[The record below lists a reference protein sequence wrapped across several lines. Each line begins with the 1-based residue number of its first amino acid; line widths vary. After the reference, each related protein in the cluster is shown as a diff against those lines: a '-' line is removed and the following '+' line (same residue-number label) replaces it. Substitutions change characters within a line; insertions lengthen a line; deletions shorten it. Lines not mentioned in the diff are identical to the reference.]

1 MKSLFYKPIRWE
13 AKNDQILFWGCLH
26 WHHNPSWDIP
36 IWKRRGFNSVQ
47 EHDEAIVK
55 NWNSKATDKTTGFL
69 LGDTMFGMGG
79 SKEFMSL
86 MRQLKFQRLF
96 VMSGNHHAGFKQAFD
111 EINDNTLYVD
121 GNYSKE
127 VIFVP
132 NYLEA
137 FINGQPIVM
146 CHYPVLSWNG
156 AGKGSWMLFSHVHG
170 SLGNS
175 ELGRMYLN
183 SGGYNLEVSVEATK
197 FPLTYGEISTIMRN
211 KSKFKTDHH
220 DENASTPFSV

>member
-1 MKSLFYKPIRWE
+1 MRDLFYKNIRQE

-36 IWKRRGFNSVQ
+36 IWKRRGFESVQ

-55 NWNSKATDKTTGFL
+55 NWNSKATDKTIGFL
-69 LGDTMFGMGG
+69 LGDIMFGMGG

-86 MRQLKFQRLF
+86 MRQLKFHRLF
-96 VMSGNHHAGFKQAFD
+96 VMSGNHHAGFKQVFD
-111 EINDNTLYVD
+111 EIDSNTLYVD

-137 FINGQPIVM
+137 YINGQPIVM

-183 SGGYNLEVSVEATK
+183 NGGYNLEVSVEATK
-197 FPLTYGEISTIMRN
+197 FPLTYGEIGAIMKT

-220 DENASTPFSV
+220 DETASTPFS

>member
-1 MKSLFYKPIRWE
+1 MKGLFYKPVKVE
-13 AKNDQILFWGCLH
+13 GKNHQILFWGCLH
-26 WHHNPSWDIP
+26 YGHDPKWEIP
-36 IWKRRGFNSVQ
+36 IWKRRGFSSSQ
-47 EHDEAIVK
+47 EHDEAIIN

-69 LGDTMFGMGG
+69 LGDIIFGFGG
-79 SKEFMSL
+79 EEKFKKLMSRL
-86 MRQLKFQRLF
+86 NFQRVF
-96 VMSGNHHAGFKQAFD
+96 VMSGNHYSGWHQAF
-111 EINDNTLYVD
+111 ESVNDNTLYVD

-137 FINGQPIVM
+137 MVNGQAIVC
-146 CHYPVLSWNG
+146 CHYPILSWNG

-175 ELGRMYLN
+175 ELGRMYLKD
-183 SGGYNLEVSVEATK
+183 GGANLEVSVEATK
-197 FPLTYGEISTIMRN
+197 FPLTYGEIGAIMKN

-220 DENASTPFSV
+220 DGNASTPFS

>member
-1 MKSLFYKPIRWE
+1 MRDLFYKNIRQE

-26 WHHNPSWDIP
+26 WHHNPSWDLP

-47 EHDEAIVK
+47 EHDETLVK
-55 NWNSKATDKTTGFL
+55 NWNSKATDKTIGFL

-79 SKEFMSL
+79 KDEFMSL
-86 MRQLKFQRLF
+86 MRQLKFHRLF

-111 EINDNTLYVD
+111 EIDSNTLYVD

-137 FINGQPIVM
+137 YINGQPIVM

-175 ELGRMYLN
+175 ELGRMYLKN
-183 SGGYNLEVSVEATK
+183 GGYNLEVSVEATK
-197 FPLTYGEISTIMRN
+197 FPLTYGEIGVIMKN

-220 DENASTPFSV
+220 DDTASTPFS